1 VTVINHRLMGSL
13 HFGYFDVVHVLCDT
27 CIAEPIFWYVIIVI
41 CLISL
46 KQIDMCMSLLRK
58 QVYFRYAFWLS

>member
-27 CIAEPIFWYVIIVI
+27 CIAEPI